1 MLSYT
6 DLLKGVF
13 FVMDG
18 EPYEVLESQF
28 LRMQQRKPVIQA
40 KIKNLLT
47 GKIIPR
53 SFHQNEA
60 FQAAEIEKEPMKFI
74 FTHRQ
79 EFTFGDP
86 SNPSKRIVLNSGEVG
101 EIAKF
106 LKPNLEVNFKKFEDK
121 IIGIEIPIKIDY
133 VVKSAPQAERG
144 NTAQGGS
151 KEIELE
157 NGLKLQ
163 APFFINEGD
172 TVRVNTQTGEYAE
185 RTEKTTK

>member
-1 MLSYT
+1 
-6 DLLKGVF
+6 
-13 FVMDG
+13 MDG

-28 LRMQQRKPVIQA
+28 LRMQQRKPVVQA

-53 SFHQNEA
+53 SFHQNES
-60 FQAAEIEKEPMKFI
+60 FHEAEIEKKPMKFI
-74 FTHRQ
+74 FAHRQ
-79 EFTFGDP
+79 EYTFSEPAD
-86 SNPSKRIVLNSGEVG
+86 PSKRIVLKSEEAG

-106 LKPNLEVNFKKFEDK
+106 LKPNLEVAFKKFEDK

-133 VVKSAPQAERG
+133 IVKSAPPAERG
-144 NTAQGGS
+144 NTAQGAS

-163 APFFINEGD
+163 APLFINEGD
-172 TVRVNTQTGEYAE
+172 VVRINTQSGQYFE
-185 RTEKTTK
+185 RVEKIK